1 MKTIN
6 KKLLLSFIA
15 MLLIAVFVIPMAACG
30 KKNKAT
36 NQNKFLF
43 GNEVLRLESQATA
56 ISKLGDAIDMAI
68 VDSIMAKYYEK
79 QSKGDLKALDNLT
92 LGTETFAVGAKKGSK
107 ALIEKINEGLINV
120 AKDDNKIKEVYEE
133 YGVEQSYRKADL
145 AKKEVTNNATDSS
158 WDKIVKTKK
167 LVIGVTL
174 LEPASYG
181 DVKDFKGY
189 ETNLAKAVVKYLN
202 EKYKTNIEI
211 EFKVIK
217 WSNKENE
224 IATGSIDLIWNNFT
238 VDEERKK
245 AFELS
250 YEYMENKQ
258 MPIVKAKDAAKY
270 KNMTVEEL
278 KQNKNLTIGVESGS
292 SAEDLMI
299 PKKG

>member
-1 MKTIN
+1 MT
-6 KKLLLSFIA
+6 
-15 MLLIAVFVIPMAACG
+15 ACG
-30 KKNKAT
+30 KKN
-36 NQNKFLF
+36 QFLF
-43 GNEVLRLESQATA
+43 GKEVVNFESQANA
-56 ISKLGDAIDMAI
+56 ISKLGDAIDMAV
-68 VDSIMAKYYEK
+68 VDSIMAKYFEK

-92 LGTETFAVGAKKGSK
+92 FGTETFAVGAKKGSA

-120 AKDDNKIKEVYEE
+120 AKDENKIKEVYGE

-202 EKYKTNIEI
+202 EKYKTDIEI

-224 IATGSIDLIWNNFT
+224 IASGSIDLIWNNFT
-238 VDEERKK
+238 VNEERKK

-270 KNMTVEEL
+270 KNMTVEQL
-278 KQNKNLTIGVESGS
+278 KKNKKLIVGVESGS

>member
-15 MLLIAVFVIPMAACG
+15 MLLIAVFVIPMTACG
-30 KKNKAT
+30 KKNKAS
-36 NQNKFLF
+36 KFLF
-43 GNEVLRLESQATA
+43 GREVFRLDSQATA

-158 WDKIVKTKK
+158 WDKIVKAKK

-278 KQNKNLTIGVESGS
+278 KRNKDLTIGVESGS

>member
-30 KKNKAT
+30 KKNKAS
-36 NQNKFLF
+36 KFLF
-43 GNEVLRLESQATA
+43 GREVFRLDSQATA

-120 AKDDNKIKEVYEE
+120 AKDDNKTKEVYEE

-158 WDKIVKTKK
+158 WDKIVKAKK

-211 EFKVIK
+211 EFI
-217 WSNKENE
+217 
-224 IATGSIDLIWNNFT
+224 
-238 VDEERKK
+238 EEFK
-245 AFELS
+245 L
-250 YEYMENKQ
+250 Y
-258 MPIVKAKDAAKY
+258 
-270 KNMTVEEL
+270 L
-278 KQNKNLTIGVESGS
+278 
-292 SAEDLMI
+292 
-299 PKKG
+299 

>member
-30 KKNKAT
+30 KKN
-36 NQNKFLF
+36 QFLF
-43 GNEVLRLESQATA
+43 GKEVVKFESQANA
-56 ISKLGDAIDMAI
+56 ISKLGDAIDMAV
-68 VDSIMAKYYEK
+68 VDSIMAKYFEK

-92 LGTETFAVGAKKGSK
+92 FGTETFAVGAKKGNV

-120 AKDDNKIKEVYEE
+120 AKNENKIKEVYEE

-145 AKKEVTNNATDSS
+145 AKREVTNDATDSS
-158 WDKIVKTKK
+158 WNKIVTAKK

-181 DVKDFKGY
+181 DVEDFKGY
-189 ETNLAKAVVKYLN
+189 ETNLAKAIVKYLN
-202 EKYKTNIEI
+202 EKYSTNIEI
-211 EFKVIK
+211 EFKIIK

-224 IATGSIDLIWNNFT
+224 IASGSIDLIWNNFT
-238 VDEERKK
+238 VNEERKN

-270 KNMTVEEL
+270 EKMTVEQL
-278 KQNKNLTIGVESGS
+278 KKNKKLIVGVESGS

>member
-15 MLLIAVFVIPMAACG
+15 MLLIAVFVIPMTACG
-30 KKNKAT
+30 KKNKAS
-36 NQNKFLF
+36 KFLF
-43 GNEVLRLESQATA
+43 GREVFRLDSQATA

-145 AKKEVTNNATDSS
+145 AKREVTNDATDSS

-258 MPIVKAKDAAKY
+258 MPIVKAKDVAKY

-278 KQNKNLTIGVESGS
+278 KQNKDLTIGVESGS

>member
-30 KKNKAT
+30 KKNKAS
-36 NQNKFLF
+36 KFLF
-43 GNEVLRLESQATA
+43 GREVFRLDSQATA

-158 WDKIVKTKK
+158 WDKIVKAKK

-238 VDEERKK
+238 VDEEREK

-278 KQNKNLTIGVESGS
+278 KRNKDLTIGVESGS

>member
-30 KKNKAT
+30 KKNKAS
-36 NQNKFLF
+36 KFLF
-43 GNEVLRLESQATA
+43 GREVFRLDSQATA

-158 WDKIVKTKK
+158 WDKIVKAKK

-278 KQNKNLTIGVESGS
+278 KRNKDLTIGVESGS

>member
-15 MLLIAVFVIPMAACG
+15 MLLIAVFVIPMTACG
-30 KKNKAT
+30 KKNKAS
-36 NQNKFLF
+36 KFLF
-43 GNEVLRLESQATA
+43 GREVFRLDSQATA

-278 KQNKNLTIGVESGS
+278 KRNKDLTIGVESGS

>member
-30 KKNKAT
+30 KKNKAS
-36 NQNKFLF
+36 KFLF
-43 GNEVLRLESQATA
+43 GGEVIRLDSQATA

-270 KNMTVEEL
+270 KNMTVAEL
-278 KQNKNLTIGVESGS
+278 KQNKDLKIGVESGS

>member
-15 MLLIAVFVIPMAACG
+15 MLLIAVFVIPMTACG

-278 KQNKNLTIGVESGS
+278 KQNKDLTIGVESGS

>member
-30 KKNKAT
+30 KKN
-36 NQNKFLF
+36 QFLF
-43 GNEVLRLESQATA
+43 GKEVVKFESQASA
-56 ISKLGDAIDMAI
+56 ISKLGDAIDMAV
-68 VDSIMAKYYEK
+68 VDSIMAKYFEK

-92 LGTETFAVGAKKGSK
+92 FGTETFAVGAKKGNV

-120 AKDDNKIKEVYEE
+120 AKNENKIKEVYGE
-133 YGVEQSYRKADL
+133 YGLEQSYKKSEL
-145 AKKEVTNNATDSS
+145 AKNEATSKATDSS
-158 WDKIVKTKK
+158 WNKIVTAKK

-181 DVKDFKGY
+181 DVEDFKGY
-189 ETNLAKAVVKYLN
+189 ETNLARAIVKYLN
-202 EKYKTNIEI
+202 EKYSTNIEI
-211 EFKVIK
+211 EFKIIK

-224 IATGSIDLIWNNFT
+224 IASGSIDLIWNNFT
-238 VDEERKK
+238 VNEERKN

-270 KNMTVEEL
+270 EKMTVEQL
-278 KQNKNLTIGVESGS
+278 KKNKKLIVGVESGS

>member
-15 MLLIAVFVIPMAACG
+15 MLLIAVFVIPMTACG
-30 KKNKAT
+30 KKNKAS
-36 NQNKFLF
+36 KFLF
-43 GNEVLRLESQATA
+43 GREVFRLDSQATA

-278 KQNKNLTIGVESGS
+278 KQNKDLTIGVESGS

>member
-15 MLLIAVFVIPMAACG
+15 MLLIAVFVMPMTACG
-30 KKNKAT
+30 KKNKAS
-36 NQNKFLF
+36 KFLF
-43 GNEVLRLESQATA
+43 GREVFRLDSQATA

-158 WDKIVKTKK
+158 WDKIVKAKK

-278 KQNKNLTIGVESGS
+278 KRNKDLTIGVESGS

>member
-30 KKNKAT
+30 KKNKAS
-36 NQNKFLF
+36 KFLF
-43 GNEVLRLESQATA
+43 GREVFRLDSQATA

-158 WDKIVKTKK
+158 WDKIVKAKK

-181 DVKDFKGY
+181 DIKDFKGY

-278 KQNKNLTIGVESGS
+278 KRNKDLTIGVESGS